1 MVAFIKGIVVSVGES
16 SAVIDC
22 NDIGYEIF
30 ASSRC
35 LGGLTVGSEVKIHT
49 LLAVREDNITLYGF
63 RDTSEKE
70 MFSRLITV
78 SGIGPK
84 LAIVILSGIDAQSL
98 IGCIASQN
106 AQALAGIKGIGKKT
120 AERILLELKG
130 KIKTEVASGTAEIS
144 LAADSDD
151 DAVLALMA
159 LGYSSSEAVKALSI
173 VENKDNMSIEE
184 KVMAALRG

>member
-1 MVAFIKGIVVSVGES
+1 M
-16 SAVIDC
+16 
-22 NDIGYEIF
+22 
-30 ASSRC
+30 
-35 LGGLTVGSEVKIHT
+35 
-49 LLAVREDNITLYGF
+49 AVREDNITLYGF

-159 LGYSSSEAVKALSI
+159 LGYSSSEAVKALSV
-173 VENKDNMSIEE
+173 VENKDNMSVEE

>member
-98 IGCIASQN
+98 IGC
-106 AQALAGIKGIGKKT
+106 
-120 AERILLELKG
+120 
-130 KIKTEVASGTAEIS
+130 GTAEIS